1 LLFVWVMISAIEFF
15 CFQSRTMLIIWLQFI
30 LCAAVITFAGSRL
43 TRYGDIIAEK
53 TGLGRTWIGIVLLA
67 IVTSLPELFTGVS
80 SVVIFDVPDIAVG
93 NVVGACMLNML
104 TIAFL
109 DLVGGS
115 TPVSARA
122 HQGHVLSA
130 GLSILMLGVV
140 GLSLASGGA
149 FGAIA
154 WIGTYSFILMV
165 IYLVAMKA
173 LFSYEKRRLAEF
185 VKEFEEAQYEKI
197 SKAQAYGWFTTH
209 ALVIVTAAIFLPFI
223 GDKIAEQTGLG
234 ESFVG
239 SVFIA
244 IATTLPELTV
254 CYAAYRIGAVD
265 MAVGNLLGSN
275 LFNVNILAIDDF
287 LYTNG
292 PLLNHVSGNHV
303 VTVVGTMAMTAVA
316 VIGLTFRSASKRF
329 LLSWDAMTIVALYS
343 LTAFLLF
350 QGR

>member
-1 LLFVWVMISAIEFF
+1 
-15 CFQSRTMLIIWLQFI
+15 MLIIWLQFI

-43 TRYGDIIAEK
+43 TRYRDIIAEK

-67 IVTSLPELFTGVS
+67 TVTSLPELFTRVS

-154 WIGTYSFILMV
+154 WIGTYSFILLG
-165 IYLVAMKA
+165 IYLVAMRA
-173 LFSYEKRRLAEF
+173 LFSYEKKRVAEF

-197 SKAQAYGWFTTH
+197 SKAQAYGWFATH

-254 CYAAYRIGAVD
+254 AYAAYRIGAVD

-275 LFNVNILAIDDF
+275 LFNVTILAIDDF
-287 LYTNG
+287 FIA
-292 PLLNHVSGNHV
+292 
-303 VTVVGTMAMTAVA
+303 TV
-316 VIGLTFRSASKRF
+316 RC
-329 LLSWDAMTIVALYS
+329 
-343 LTAFLLF
+343 
-350 QGR
+350 